1 MTAEVHVLTNGYVGD
16 RVAST
21 VTLIRD
27 GESLI
32 VVDPGMVANR
42 GAILDP
48 LANLGVDPGAVTDIV
63 LSHHHPDH
71 TLNAALFPEARVHDF
86 MATYVADL
94 WIDRHDDESGLSD
107 SVRLLRT
114 PGHSAEDITTL
125 VQTDSGLTVLTH
137 LWWHADGPA
146 EDPYAPDRAVLRRS
160 REQVLALAP
169 SLIIPGHGAPF
180 TPHASIAR

>member
-1 MTAEVHVLTNGYVGD
+1 
-16 RVAST
+16 
-21 VTLIRD
+21 
-27 GESLI
+27 
-32 VVDPGMVANR
+32 
-42 GAILDP
+42 
-48 LANLGVDPGAVTDIV
+48 
-63 LSHHHPDH
+63 
-71 TLNAALFPEARVHDF
+71 